1 MPRWRPIGISKSQIY
16 AQDGNDCALKVVGR
30 CLIPNT
36 VTTIGENEPHA
47 LSLDHIREQAHFG
60 SDHRPENLLT
70 IHRHCNTAR
79 GAKPFLRWVGK
90 GNALKIAQRFPRVA
104 PTIRQCVWGV

>member
-1 MPRWRPIGISKSQIY
+1 MPRWRPIGMSKSAIY
-16 AQDGNDCALKVVGR
+16 AQDGNECALKIVGR
-30 CLIPNT
+30 CLIPEMGT
-36 VTTIGENEPHA
+36 VIGENEPHS

-70 IHRHCNTAR
+70 IHRYCNTMRGCRPFVQWIGKDNAR
-79 GAKPFLRWVGK
+79 R
-90 GNALKIAQRFPRVA
+90 IAARFPRVA